1 MRVAQELERL
11 FERSDDPVLLLD
23 PANDRILRANRAAC
37 RMLGFTRDELLAT
50 PISHVHPAEMPQ
62 LLDIV
67 EHVLRNGHGSTTTLT
82 CRTKCGDFLPAE
94 MALFAL
100 AGGGE
105 TPLVALVSGVHPRI
119 LGLIHDRS
127 EHRQRNPG

>member
-1 MRVAQELERL
+1 MRVAPELEGPL
-11 FERSDDPVLLLD
+11 ERADDPAFLLD
-23 PANDRILRANRAAC
+23 PANDRILSANRAAC
-37 RMLGFTRDELLAT
+37 LMLGFTRDQLLAT

-62 LLDIV
+62 LLDFV
-67 EHVLRNGHGSTTTLT
+67 ERVLRNGHGSTITLT

-100 AGGGE
+100 AGGGR
-105 TPLVALVSGVHPRI
+105 PRI

-127 EHRQRNPG
+127 EHRQREPG